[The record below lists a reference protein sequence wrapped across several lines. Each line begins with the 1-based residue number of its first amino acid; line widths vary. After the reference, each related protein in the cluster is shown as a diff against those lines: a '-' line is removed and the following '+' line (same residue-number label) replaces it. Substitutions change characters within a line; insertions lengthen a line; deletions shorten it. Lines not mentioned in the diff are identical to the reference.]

1 MKNLKTFFFDLKQGC
16 VLSESE
22 EDECEEFFWLWDR
35 KPHILIHSTNNFI
48 FKCKLCFAIFNKLL
62 RSQSEKI
69 IILEIMPKL
78 KICCEIENLG
88 TFQRKETKDQVWVL
102 KQGSVLKQEDSILER
117 WKKMTTKRKALGI
130 SEKKVEKDVNE
141 KEGSSLTLGI
151 KR

>member
-1 MKNLKTFFFDLKQGC
+1 MKNLKTLFFDLKQGC

-22 EDECEEFFWLWDR
+22 EDECEEFFG
-35 KPHILIHSTNNFI
+35 
-48 FKCKLCFAIFNKLL
+48 
-62 RSQSEKI
+62 
-69 IILEIMPKL
+69 
-78 KICCEIENLG
+78 CEIENLIYLYIQR
-88 TFQRKETKDQVWVL
+88 TISFSSVNCVLLYLTKPWKSFIQRKETKDQVWVL